1 MPALRLGNVAPDFE
15 AETTAG
21 HIKFH
26 EWIGDSWV
34 LSSPPLCTLSHVLIE
49 LVL

>member
-26 EWIGDSWV
+26 EWIGNSWV
-34 LSSPPLCTLSHVLIE
+34 LHLFHSVLCLI
-49 LVL
+49 